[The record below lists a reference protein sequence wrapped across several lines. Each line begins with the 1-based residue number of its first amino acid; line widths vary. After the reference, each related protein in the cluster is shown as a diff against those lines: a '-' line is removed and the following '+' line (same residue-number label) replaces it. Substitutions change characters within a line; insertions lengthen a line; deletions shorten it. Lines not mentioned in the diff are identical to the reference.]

1 MPENPLRRNMLSDTI
16 VDVVL
21 GDLLRFFEEEAKED
35 IVRKSL
41 EHSKCLVL
49 QFINKFIMEG

>member
-1 MPENPLRRNMLSDTI
+1 MLSDTI

-21 GDLLRFFEEEAKED
+21 GDLLRFFDEEAKED
-35 IVRKSL
+35 IVKKSI

-49 QFINKFIMEG
+49 QFINKFIVEG